1 MTIAC
6 VRIEQADGW
15 KVTMN
20 LLGFV
25 RVTAAGHATHIANP
39 LANAGAACELL
50 DQFHDSDVVVFGE
63 LSLTGYSCGDL
74 FGQQQ
79 LLNQA
84 LEALQVVV
92 KKSRERAQLIVVGMP
107 IRVGGSLYNAAAA
120 ICNGQVLGIVPKQF
134 LPNYQEFYEARW
146 FAAAD
151 GSEPDS
157 VELAEFGEVPF
168 GIDLLF
174 ECGELVVGIEI
185 CEDLWM
191 AVPPSSLQAGA
202 GANLLLNLSASNEIV
217 GKAGYREL
225 LVRSQSGRC
234 LAAYAYAS
242 AGPTES
248 TTDVV
253 FGGHCMVAE
262 NGSMLASSDRVG
274 KSHCTWLEQSHAT
287 ADIDLQRLIHDR
299 QVTQSWLQAAKRFA
313 NDYRIVP
320 FSCELKSRG
329 ESRYVESHPFVPQD
343 DSQLHARCA
352 EVFGIQCAGLTKR
365 VSRLPKNMPLNI
377 GVSGG
382 LDSTLALLVA
392 VKTCQQRGWSANRI
406 AGITMPGFGTTS
418 RTLNAARTLMKQLG
432 IASEEIDIRQLCL
445 DTFKSLQH
453 KPFGIDV
460 SHCDLAKFVT
470 ALQGVPAAKR
480 NDLVF
485 ENVQARVRTLL
496 LMNRG
501 FVLGTGDLSEQA
513 LGWSTYNGDHMSM
526 YNVNTS
532 IPKTLVKFLVQYVAE
547 HEFDGEVQQCLRDI
561 VNTPISPE
569 LLPVDQSGQIH
580 QLTEGTLGAYELHDF
595 FLYHFVR
602 FGATPAKILHLAS
615 LAKFTKEYSAAEIR
629 ETLRTFFSRFFSN
642 QFKRSCV
649 PDGPKVGTVS
659 LSPRGDWRM
668 PSDAE
673 AQAWLS
679 ALDE

>member
-1 MTIAC
+1 
-6 VRIEQADGW
+6 
-15 KVTMN
+15 MN
-20 LLGFV
+20 QFGFV
-25 RVTAAGHATHIANP
+25 RVTAAGHQTHIANP
-39 LANAGAACELL
+39 IANAREACALL
-50 DQFHDSDVVVFGE
+50 DQFRDSDVVVLGE
-63 LSLTGYSCGDL
+63 LSLTGYTCGDL

-79 LLNQA
+79 LLGQTLVA
-84 LEALQVVV
+84 LREVVEH
-92 KKSRERAQLIVVGMP
+92 SRERGQLVVVGLP
-107 IRVGGSLYNAAAA
+107 IRVHGSLYNAAAV
-120 ICNGQVLGIVPKQF
+120 ICNGMLLGIVPKQF

-151 GSEPDS
+151 GSEPNV
-157 VELAEFGEVPF
+157 VELGEFGEVPF

-202 GANLLLNLSASNEIV
+202 GANLLLNLSASNEII
-217 GKAGYREL
+217 GKASYREL

-248 TTDVV
+248 TTDLV
-253 FGGHCMVAE
+253 FGGHCMIAE
-262 NGSMLASSDRVG
+262 NGSLLASSERIG
-274 KSHCTWLEQSHAT
+274 KDHCAWFEQSHAT
-287 ADIDLQRLIHDR
+287 ADVDLQRLIHDR
-299 QVTQSWLQAAKRFA
+299 QVTQSWLQAAKRFTSE
-313 NDYRIVP
+313 YRRVR
-320 FSCELKSRG
+320 FAGRLASDGSQR
-329 ESRYVESHPFVPQD
+329 VVVAHPFVPNR
-343 DSQLHARCA
+343 DSELHARCA
-352 EVFGIQCAGLTKR
+352 EVFGIQCAGLAKR
-365 VSRLPKNMPLNI
+365 VSRLPANASLNI

-392 VKTCQQRGWSANRI
+392 VKTCEHRGWSASRV

-418 RTLNAARTLMKQLG
+418 RTLAAARTLMKHLG
-432 IASEEIDIRQLCL
+432 ITAEEIDIRQLCL

-453 KPFGIDV
+453 QPFGIDV
-460 SHCDLAKFVT
+460 SEMELAEFAD
-470 ALQGVPAAKR
+470 ALQNLAASNR

-547 HEFDGEVQQCLRDI
+547 NEFSGEVRQCLLDI
-561 VNTPISPE
+561 AGAPISPE
-569 LLPVDQSGQIH
+569 LLPLDQSGQIQ
-580 QLTEGTLGAYELHDF
+580 QLTEGSIGAYELHDF

-602 FGATPAKILHLAS
+602 FGASPEKILHLAS
-615 LAKFTKEYSAAEIR
+615 MAKFAKDYSAEEIR
-629 ETLRTFFSRFFSN
+629 ATLRTFVARFFSN

-673 AQAWLS
+673 VHAWLG
-679 ALDE
+679 ALGD